1 MTASFRGGRRTR
13 QRHTRGR
20 AGERKATGMASGS
33 GTGGRARAA
42 WQHAGGT
49 VRSGECH
56 DLAGSVQLGRQRN
69 TRVRASMGTGWRLP
83 RSGRMPDVRHSHV
96 DEEEAM
102 RLGARS

>member
-1 MTASFRGGRRTR
+1 MTMMCRGRRQAR

-69 TRVRASMGTGWRLP
+69 TR
-83 RSGRMPDVRHSHV
+83 
-96 DEEEAM
+96 
-102 RLGARS
+102 GACEHGHGVETTQKWEDA